1 MPGNFIQLDQGV
13 PALDKNKKPEE
24 QIEALRSYL
33 KGFMEQLRYELRRMN
48 GETRAIGTASKT
60 ASRNPEDYGYPIG
73 SVYISTRAI
82 SPEHFFGGT
91 WVQLQD
97 RFLLAAGETYAA
109 GTEGGSAEAVVPYHR
124 HSVSAVSGG
133 ITGGSHSHG
142 TGDSTRQ
149 YFAIAGGDITNDT
162 AATLSGSGF
171 KYPRVEETTSWNE
184 KNTTAST
191 THTHDLPSHNTDYA
205 GASGNA
211 AGANLPPYMT
221 VYMWER
227 TE

>member
-60 ASRNPEDYGYPIG
+60 GSRNPEDYGYPVG
-73 SVYISTRAI
+73 SVYISTRNV

-109 GTEGGSAEAVVPYHR
+109 GTEGGSADAVVPYHT
-124 HSVSAVSGG
+124 HTTE
-133 ITGGSHSHG
+133 TGGNFTFGSHG
-142 TGDSTRQ
+142 VGTAGADYLMNPGTNTTRLSTTGTKRKLSSNSGTE
-149 YFAIAGGDITNDT
+149 T
-162 AATLSGSGF
+162 AAMEHIISHPGHKHTVTYAGTEG
-171 KYPRVEETTSWNE
+171 
-184 KNTTAST
+184 NTT
-191 THTHDLPSHNTDYA
+191 
-205 GASGNA
+205 
-211 AGANLPPYMT
+211 GANLPPYMT

>member
-109 GTEGGSAEAVVPYHR
+109 GTEGGEAEVTLTA
-124 HSVSAVSGG
+124 AQSGLPA
-133 ITGGSHSHG
+133 HSHAMNHGHGFTQPKLWRRQIAASG
-142 TGDSTRQ
+142 TDRWAFQGSEASHDGEATAHGGAVTNFSGST
-149 YFAIAGGDITNDT
+149 GNNT
-162 AATLSGSGF
+162 AA
-171 KYPRVEETTSWNE
+171 N
-184 KNTTAST
+184 ASQA
-191 THTHDLPSHNTDYA
+191 HN
-205 GASGNA
+205 NM
-211 AGANLPPYMT
+211 PPYMT